1 MKSKKTLEYFFSV
14 FWNILRD
21 PRKKKAVVVVELLST
36 PLNSNLIQQTQPVV
50 DVTLLWFLVKTH
62 CSISSP
68 PGAAPRQPQ
77 CEGLWVFSPL
87 RVKDYGWLTAFVWR
101 GKKKERKH
109 RCATCWSLCEQQR
122 LPRKPRLLFDV
133 LLSGAGAS
141 QSGAAQSLGC
151 WRGDSHHWPA
161 TRHRDQTLTCRL
173 FIQVSAT
180 SAFVLRTRT

>member
-1 MKSKKTLEYFFSV
+1 M
-14 FWNILRD
+14 
-21 PRKKKAVVVVELLST
+21 ELLST

-101 GKKKERKH
+101 GEKKKRENIGAQHVGASVNNSSFPGSPGCSLMCCWAARGPHKAERH
-109 RCATCWSLCEQQR
+109 NRSAVGEETLTTGQRHATGTRHSHVGCLSKSPLR
-122 LPRKPRLLFDV
+122 LPLF
-133 LLSGAGAS
+133 SA
-141 QSGAAQSLGC
+141 
-151 WRGDSHHWPA
+151 RG
-161 TRHRDQTLTCRL
+161 LN
-173 FIQVSAT
+173 
-180 SAFVLRTRT
+180 